1 MSERERE
8 RESVGEC
15 VCVRVCVCVCA
26 RVCVYHVAMHKVP
39 NSIMC
44 PIHALSLSF
53 FESYYVWSDLLLP
66 LSIRTCSDASIQIG
80 SALVRMAVDQIGH
93 EIRMI
98 ME

>member
-1 MSERERE
+1 M
-8 RESVGEC
+8 
-15 VCVRVCVCVCA
+15 CVCA

-53 FESYYVWSDLLLP
+53 FESYYVCSDLLLP
-66 LSIRTCSDASIQIG
+66 LSIWTCSDASVQIG
-80 SALVRMAVDQIGH
+80 SASVRIAVNQIGY

-98 ME
+98 VE